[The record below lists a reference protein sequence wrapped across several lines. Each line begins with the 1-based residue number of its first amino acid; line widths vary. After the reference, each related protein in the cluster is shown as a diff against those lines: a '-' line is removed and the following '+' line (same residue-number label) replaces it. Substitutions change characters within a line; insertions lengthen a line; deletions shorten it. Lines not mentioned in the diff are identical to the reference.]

1 MNDMKLL
8 HIDSSVL
15 GPHSVSRQVS
25 AAIVNRLRQA
35 TPGLEI
41 VYRDLTSTPLA
52 HLSGPY
58 FAATQGAAPEPA
70 LLQDLA
76 AGQAVLDEFVAADIV
91 VLGAPMYN
99 FTIPS
104 QLKAW
109 IDRIL
114 VAGKTFK
121 YGAQGVE
128 GLAGNKRVI
137 VAISRGGF
145 YGGGTPAAVGEHL
158 ETYLRWVFGFIG
170 IKSPEFISADGIQ
183 IGPEHREK
191 AVANALEA
199 ASNLNAA
206 SSITA
211 QPAVARRQRAGVADP
226 VRS

>member
-1 MNDMKLL
+1 MCVLAGFADSHSYSLSYKLIPRVTKVKLL

-25 AAIVNRLRQA
+25 AAIVDHLRGA
-35 TPGLEI
+35 TPHLDI
-41 VYRDLTSTPLA
+41 VYRDLSSTPLA
-52 HLSGPY
+52 HLSGSHL
-58 FAATQGAAPEPA
+58 AAAQGALPEAA
-70 LLQDLA
+70 LEQDLA
-76 AGQAVLDEFVAADIV
+76 AGQAVLDEFLAADIV

-109 IDRIL
+109 IDRIV

-121 YGAQGVE
+121 YGAQGAE

-145 YGGGTPAAVGEHL
+145 YGAGTPAAVGEHL

-170 IKSPEFISADGIQ
+170 IAKPEFISADGIQ
-183 IGPEHREK
+183 MGPEYREK
-191 AVANALEA
+191 ALAAALRA
-199 ASNLNAA
+199 ATSLRAA
-206 SSITA
+206 
-211 QPAVARRQRAGVADP
+211 
-226 VRS
+226 